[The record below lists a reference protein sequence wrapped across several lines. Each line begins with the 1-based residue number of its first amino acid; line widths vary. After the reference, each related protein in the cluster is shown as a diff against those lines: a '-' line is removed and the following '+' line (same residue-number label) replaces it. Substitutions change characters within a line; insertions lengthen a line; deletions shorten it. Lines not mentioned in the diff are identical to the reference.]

1 MKLPLILQLRRKI
14 STRRQSAL
22 FDRHPGLIF
31 LTALA
36 WPLLALASLG
46 TYRGTQQYV
55 AGGLPVLPLFLAV
68 VIAWVG
74 IGLDRQL
81 RLNRDRH
88 WNIFV
93 SHMPVRP
100 IHLLA
105 VNVYV
110 GMAVGMVGAI
120 LLISGLCGAGTE
132 LWTKGA
138 IIRWLLIGVTFIW
151 VLSLQVF
158 LGLVSSRFAWGNRLL
173 LLALAFWGALILAR
187 FAWGPRSEDLYVDHI
202 TDICLTDPVLVAS
215 GMRRRRR

>member
-36 WPLLALASLG
+36 WPLLAFTSLG

-55 AGGLPVLPLFLAV
+55 AEGLPVVPLFLAV
-68 VIAWVG
+68 VIAWVA
-74 IGLDRQL
+74 IGLGRQL
-81 RLNRDRH
+81 RLNRDRN

-93 SHMPVRP
+93 SYMPVRP
-100 IHLLA
+100 IQLLA
-105 VNVYV
+105 VRAHAGIGV
-110 GMAVGMVGAI
+110 GIVGTI
-120 LLISGLCGAGTE
+120 LLICGLWGAGTE

-138 IIRWLLIGVTFIW
+138 IVKWLLLVASFAW

-158 LGLVSSRFAWGNRLL
+158 LGLVSSRFARGQQLL
-173 LLALAFWGALILAR
+173 LLA
-187 FAWGPRSEDLYVDHI
+187 
-202 TDICLTDPVLVAS
+202 
-215 GMRRRRR
+215 